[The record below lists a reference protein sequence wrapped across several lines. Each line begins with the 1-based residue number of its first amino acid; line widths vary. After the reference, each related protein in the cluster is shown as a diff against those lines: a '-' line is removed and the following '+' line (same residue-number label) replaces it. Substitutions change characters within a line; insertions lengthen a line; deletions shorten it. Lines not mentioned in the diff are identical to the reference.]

1 MLKQIRCD
9 VFREKTIDFH
19 PGLNVVLGDNQGSN
33 SIGKS
38 TLLMI
43 IDFIF
48 GGTSYTEYN
57 NDVMR
62 ELGDHEFQFFFEFS
76 TEKFFFIRGTVN
88 PKEVYECNE
97 SFDKINTMTL
107 EEYLKF
113 LKKQY
118 SLPSEHLSFRSA
130 VSLYSRIW
138 GKHNLDVKRPLHTFP
153 KERNADTVVRFL
165 LLFNAYDNI
174 IHEEKKLKLLKDS
187 RLTLNKAGKYDYVP
201 KITKTKYEKN
211 LKEIEEIEEKIT
223 DIKENIYKVALN
235 ISDFVSEELFNLQ
248 KEKNKL
254 IKERDYFRTK
264 LIRINKNLKNKHVDQ
279 KFEKLVEFFPNVN
292 LEKLMNIERFHENI
306 SKILAEELKKEKRR
320 LELEVNFFDE
330 QISKI
335 DSTMNSLLSNDGQ
348 SNHLIE
354 HLFDLSTRLRSIE
367 LENKIY
373 LKSQNIKKDIETT
386 ETDISEKKVQ
396 SIEKVTDLVNTKL
409 LTIND
414 SIHNESRRSP
424 KLELLEKD
432 YNYKIFDNTGT
443 GKAYTNLLILDLAVF
458 ELTKLPILIHDSILF
473 KNIEDNVVENI
484 IKIYNQKSTR
494 QIFIAIDTIDRYS
507 EYTQIILTEQKAI
520 SLSRDRLLFIKDWR

>member
-1 MLKQIRCD
+1 M
-9 VFREKTIDFH
+9 
-19 PGLNVVLGDNQGSN
+19 
-33 SIGKS
+33 
-38 TLLMI
+38 
-43 IDFIF
+43 
-48 GGTSYTEYN
+48 
-57 NDVMR
+57 
-62 ELGDHEFQFFFEFS
+62 
-76 TEKFFFIRGTVN
+76 
-88 PKEVYECNE
+88 
-97 SFDKINTMTL
+97 
-107 EEYLKF
+107 
-113 LKKQY
+113 
-118 SLPSEHLSFRSA
+118 
-130 VSLYSRIW
+130 
-138 GKHNLDVKRPLHTFP
+138 
-153 KERNADTVVRFL
+153 
-165 LLFNAYDNI
+165 
-174 IHEEKKLKLLKDS
+174 KLLKDS

-373 LKSQNIKKDIETT
+373 LKSQNIKKI
-386 ETDISEKKVQ
+386 
-396 SIEKVTDLVNTKL
+396 
-409 LTIND
+409 
-414 SIHNESRRSP
+414 
-424 KLELLEKD
+424 
-432 YNYKIFDNTGT
+432 
-443 GKAYTNLLILDLAVF
+443 
-458 ELTKLPILIHDSILF
+458 
-473 KNIEDNVVENI
+473 
-484 IKIYNQKSTR
+484 
-494 QIFIAIDTIDRYS
+494 
-507 EYTQIILTEQKAI
+507 
-520 SLSRDRLLFIKDWR
+520 